1 MRQFERV
8 LPIPLINFR
17 NSRQKRKTPQK
28 ASRRE
33 VMPIYEYY
41 CADCR
46 KRVSV
51 FFRTFSEAS
60 DEAARCPNCEGAR
73 LRRLVSRVAVL
84 KSEESRLENLAD
96 PSMMAGLE
104 SEDPRAL
111 ASFMRRMSDEMGE
124 PLDAEMTEVL
134 DRLEAGESPESIDA
148 SMPDMGGDGMD
159 DGMDMGFGGMGGMD
173 MGGMDMGGGDLDS
186 GATGGDDF

>member
-1 MRQFERV
+1 
-8 LPIPLINFR
+8 
-17 NSRQKRKTPQK
+17 
-28 ASRRE
+28 
-33 VMPIYEYY
+33 MPIYEYF
-41 CADCR
+41 CGDCR

-60 DEAARCPNCEGAR
+60 DEAARCPTCQGAH

-96 PSMMAGLE
+96 PAMMSGLE

-111 ASFMRRMSDEMGE
+111 ASFMRRMSGEMGE

-134 DRLEAGESPESIDA
+134 DRLESGESPEAIDA
-148 SMPDMGGDGMD
+148 AFPELGGGMD
-159 DGMDMGFGGMGGMD
+159 SGMD
-173 MGGMDMGGGDLDS
+173 MGGDMGGDMGSGGVGGAFDS
-186 GATGGDDF
+186 SLGGAGSGDDF

>member
-1 MRQFERV
+1 
-8 LPIPLINFR
+8 
-17 NSRQKRKTPQK
+17 
-28 ASRRE
+28 
-33 VMPIYEYY
+33 MPIYEYF

-60 DEAARCPNCEGAR
+60 DEAARCPNCAGAH

-84 KSEESRLENLAD
+84 KSEESRMENLAD
-96 PSMMAGLE
+96 PSLMSGLE

-111 ASFMRRMSDEMGE
+111 ASFMRRMSGEMGE

-134 DRLEAGESPESIDA
+134 DRLESGESPESIDSA
-148 SMPDMGGDGMD
+148 FPDMGSDGGMGMD
-159 DGMDMGFGGMGGMD
+159 AGMGGMGD
-173 MGGMDMGGGDLDS
+173 TLGGGFDNDFATNFS
-186 GATGGDDF
+186 GGVGGDDF